1 MGAAQRVK
9 RIYRAVDVWA
19 GAAQRVKRPIE
30 RWRESASAPAHL
42 CDTPSTYCYTTQH
55 LLLHDPAP
63 IVTRPSTYCYT
74 TQHLSFTR
82 GGEGGRAGQSPS
94 GGGRH
99 QHQATCMFS
108 WGGGGG
114 SWGAPRCTGTCWGV
128 QAGAERHGS
137 EGGGGGG
144 RGRALPS
151 LLGAGEGDVAGL
163 GGVGEVGALVLEQL
177 CIWEMGRKD
186 GGVYLRKHML
196 GRRRAGRPPPTPPH
210 QALARAPVSPE
221 RG

>member
-108 WGGGGG
+108 WGGGG

-137 EGGGGGG
+137 EGGGGAEAGG
-144 RGRALPS
+144 AHCLHFWAPGRETWP
-151 LLGAGEGDVAGL
+151 
-163 GGVGEVGALVLEQL
+163 ALVEWGRSAPSSLSSSASGR
-177 CIWEMGRKD
+177 WEERTEG
-186 GGVYLRKHML
+186 Y
-196 GRRRAGRPPPTPPH
+196 TC
-210 QALARAPVSPE
+210 VSTC
-221 RG
+221 